1 MVLKKL
7 SVLQLAILGTACLFI
22 SIVFLA
28 YKDISSSRELLS
40 SAQRDIKLVSIITA
54 VERVA
59 HHHAVERGLTAGFL
73 GNPNDASRNK
83 VVNQRKKADAAID
96 NVKSIVASDWKNSS
110 TINVILSP
118 VFTLIKNK
126 GEIRQQVDALNGE
139 KAFSFY
145 SNLNKRA
152 LNATNALT
160 MLVNAPDAKQA
171 LSQALLFAQAKEKM
185 GQRRG
190 KMNAVLASRSISG
203 SVRQQVLA
211 YTNETKYI
219 EEKLKLN
226 LKGDAL
232 TGFQTLLNSSTS
244 NEIDQ
249 IVDDATSDNPA
260 FSSLPT
266 NSEWFALATKQIGG
280 IAELLGE
287 RFDYVVS
294 SVNSKASRANTNLV
308 ITFIAIMVL
317 TLIIVVIYRTLIGII
332 TQQLNKLVTN
342 LDKIAKEGDL
352 TIDLSMSTKNEL
364 GDISRSVN
372 ATILALRD
380 LLRGLGESILT
391 SSRLSNQLED
401 SSSEMLDDAEK
412 TQQLT
417 ANIASAIE
425 QVAATSSEIA
435 KAAVDTLSASKQLDS
450 LAEQSLTANDNI
462 RHSMEVLSDDI
473 KGVQQN
479 AADMEQQVTE
489 IGSILD
495 TINSLSD
502 QTNLLA
508 LNAAIEAARAGE
520 HGRGFAVVAD
530 EVRKLAQSSRAS
542 SDKISSLLSNLKN
555 ASVVVV
561 ADINKNVASISNSME
576 VTNEGR
582 FTAEKV
588 KEAAT
593 NVEGMANTMSSSAQQ
608 QSATTSVIAQD
619 VVNVEEAARHEV
631 NIATRLSELSGEMK
645 ENNLLLQ
652 RTIDGF
658 KVDND

>member
-7 SVLQLAILGTACLFI
+7 SVMQLAILGTACLFI
-22 SIVFLA
+22 SIMFLA
-28 YKDISSSRELLS
+28 YKDINSSRERLS
-40 SAQRDIKLVSIITA
+40 SAQKDIKLVTIITA

-59 HHHAVERGLTAGFL
+59 HHHAVERGITAGYL
-73 GNPNDASRNK
+73 GNPNDASHNK
-83 VVNQRKKADAAID
+83 VLSQREKADAAVEKI
-96 NVKSIVASDWKNSS
+96 NSIIASDWKNSS

-118 VFTLIKNK
+118 VFTLLKNK
-126 GEIRQQVDALNGE
+126 GEIRQQVDELNG
-139 KAFSFY
+139 KNAFSFY
-145 SNLNKRA
+145 SSLNKRA
-152 LNATNALT
+152 LNTTNALT
-160 MLVNAPDAKQA
+160 MLVNAPDAKLA

-190 KMNAVLASRSISG
+190 KMNAVLAARSISDP
-203 SVRQQVLA
+203 VRQQVVA

-219 EEKLKLN
+219 EDKLKLN
-226 LKGDAL
+226 LDGESL

-244 NEIDQ
+244 NEINR
-249 IVDDATSDNPA
+249 IVNGATSDNPD

-266 NSEWFALATKQIGG
+266 NTDWFALASEQIGG
-280 IAELLGE
+280 IAGLLKE
-287 RFDYVVS
+287 RFDYVLND
-294 SVNSKASRANTNLV
+294 VNAKANSANTNLV
-308 ITFIAIMVL
+308 ITFVAIVLL
-317 TLIIVVIYRTLIGII
+317 TLIIFVIYRTLHGII
-332 TQQLNKLVTN
+332 TQQLDKLVAN

-372 ATILALRD
+372 ATIFALRD
-380 LLRGLGESILT
+380 LLRGLGQSILT

-401 SSSEMLDDAEK
+401 SSGEMLDDAGN
-412 TQQLT
+412 TQQLS

-425 QVAATSSEIA
+425 QVASTGREIA
-435 KAAVDTLSASKQLDS
+435 KAALDTLSASKQLDG
-450 LAEQSLTANDNI
+450 LAEQSLIANDKI
-462 RHSMEVLSDDI
+462 RHSMEVLSNDI

-542 SDKISSLLSNLKN
+542 SDKISSLLSNLKD
-555 ASVVVV
+555 ASVIVV
-561 ADINKNVASISNSME
+561 ADINKNVASITNSME
-576 VTNEGR
+576 VTIEGR
-582 FTAEKV
+582 TTAEKV

-593 NVEGMANTMSSSAQQ
+593 NVEGMANSMSSSAEQ

-619 VVNVEEAARHEV
+619 VVNVEKAASHEV
-631 NIATRLSELSGEMK
+631 NIAQHLSKLSGDMK

>member
-1 MVLKKL
+1 M
-7 SVLQLAILGTACLFI
+7 
-22 SIVFLA
+22 
-28 YKDISSSRELLS
+28 D
-40 SAQRDIKLVSIITA
+40 
-54 VERVA
+54 
-59 HHHAVERGLTAGFL
+59 
-73 GNPNDASRNK
+73 
-83 VVNQRKKADAAID
+83 
-96 NVKSIVASDWKNSS
+96 SDWSES
-110 TINVILSP
+110 PSISVILSP
-118 VFTLIKNK
+118 VLALLNEKAEVRK
-126 GEIRQQVDALNGE
+126 QVDEANG
-139 KAFSFY
+139 KHAFTHY

-160 MLVNAPDAKQA
+160 MLVNAPDAKRA

-190 KMNAVLASRSISG
+190 KVNAVLAARRISNPV
-203 SVRQQVLA
+203 SQQIAA
-211 YTNETKYI
+211 YTNETQYI
-219 EEKLKLN
+219 EEKLLLN
-226 LKGDAL
+226 LDGDPLMRFKAL
-232 TGFQTLLNSSTS
+232 MNSGTS
-244 NEIDQ
+244 QQITQ
-249 IVDDATSDNPA
+249 IVNDVTSDNPD
-260 FSSLPT
+260 FSTLPT
-266 NSEWFALATKQIGG
+266 NTEWFAMATEQIGG
-280 IAELLGE
+280 IAGLLSE
-287 RFDYVVS
+287 RFDYVVNN
-294 SVNSKASRANTNLV
+294 VNAKANRANTNLV
-308 ITFIAIMVL
+308 VTFVAIVLL
-317 TLIIVVIYRTLIGII
+317 TLFIFVIYRTLHGII
-332 TQQLNKLVTN
+332 TQQLNKLVAN

-364 GDISRSVN
+364 GEISRSVN

-380 LLRGLGESILT
+380 LVRGLGQSILT
-391 SSRLSNQLED
+391 STRLSNQLED
-401 SSSEMLDDAEK
+401 SSGEMLEDAGK

-425 QVAATSSEIA
+425 QVAATSREIA
-435 KAAVDTLSASKQLDS
+435 KAAVDTLSASKQLDG
-450 LAEQSLTANDNI
+450 LAEQSLMANDKI
-462 RHSMEVLSDDI
+462 RHSMEVLSNDI

-542 SDKISSLLSNLKN
+542 SDKISSLLSNLKD
-555 ASVVVV
+555 ASVIVV
-561 ADINKNVASISNSME
+561 ADINKNVASITNSME

-582 FTAEKV
+582 STAEKV

-593 NVEGMANTMSSSAQQ
+593 NVEGMANTMSSSAEQ
-608 QSATTSVIAQD
+608 QSATTLEIAQD

-631 NIATRLSELSGEMK
+631 NIATHLSELSGEMK

-658 KVDND
+658 KVDNE

>member
-1 MVLKKL
+1 M
-7 SVLQLAILGTACLFI
+7 
-22 SIVFLA
+22 
-28 YKDISSSRELLS
+28 D
-40 SAQRDIKLVSIITA
+40 
-54 VERVA
+54 
-59 HHHAVERGLTAGFL
+59 
-73 GNPNDASRNK
+73 
-83 VVNQRKKADAAID
+83 
-96 NVKSIVASDWKNSS
+96 SDWSES
-110 TINVILSP
+110 PSISVILSP
-118 VFTLIKNK
+118 VLALLNEKAEVRK
-126 GEIRQQVDALNGE
+126 QVDEANG
-139 KAFSFY
+139 KHAFTYY

-160 MLVNAPDAKQA
+160 MLVNAPDAKRA

-190 KMNAVLASRSISG
+190 KVNAVLAARRISNPV
-203 SVRQQVLA
+203 SQQIAA
-211 YTNETKYI
+211 YTNETQYI
-219 EEKLKLN
+219 EEKLLLN
-226 LKGDAL
+226 LDGDPLMRFKAL
-232 TGFQTLLNSSTS
+232 MNSGTTQQ
-244 NEIDQ
+244 ITQ
-249 IVDDATSDNPA
+249 IVNDVTSDNPD
-260 FSSLPT
+260 FSTLPT
-266 NSEWFALATKQIGG
+266 STEWFAMATEQIGG
-280 IAELLGE
+280 IAGLLSE
-287 RFDYVVS
+287 RFDYVVNN
-294 SVNSKASRANTNLV
+294 VNAKANRANTNLV
-308 ITFIAIMVL
+308 VTFVAIVLL
-317 TLIIVVIYRTLIGII
+317 TLFIFVIYRTLHGII
-332 TQQLNKLVTN
+332 TQQLNKLVAN

-364 GDISRSVN
+364 GEISRSVN

-380 LLRGLGESILT
+380 LVRGLGQSILT
-391 SSRLSNQLED
+391 STRLSNQLED
-401 SSSEMLDDAEK
+401 SSGEMLEDAGK

-425 QVAATSSEIA
+425 QVAATSREIA
-435 KAAVDTLSASKQLDS
+435 KAAVDTLSASKQLDG
-450 LAEQSLTANDNI
+450 LAEQSLMANDKI
-462 RHSMEVLSDDI
+462 RHSMEVLSNDI

-542 SDKISSLLSNLKN
+542 SDKISSLLSNLKD
-555 ASVVVV
+555 ASVIVV
-561 ADINKNVASISNSME
+561 ADINKNVASITNSME

-582 FTAEKV
+582 STAEKV

-593 NVEGMANTMSSSAQQ
+593 NVEGMANTMSSSAEQ
-608 QSATTSVIAQD
+608 QSATTLEIAQD

-631 NIATRLSELSGEMK
+631 NIATHLSELSGEMK

-658 KVDND
+658 KVDNE

>member
-1 MVLKKL
+1 M
-7 SVLQLAILGTACLFI
+7 
-22 SIVFLA
+22 
-28 YKDISSSRELLS
+28 D
-40 SAQRDIKLVSIITA
+40 
-54 VERVA
+54 
-59 HHHAVERGLTAGFL
+59 
-73 GNPNDASRNK
+73 
-83 VVNQRKKADAAID
+83 
-96 NVKSIVASDWKNSS
+96 SDWSES
-110 TINVILSP
+110 PSISVILSP
-118 VFTLIKNK
+118 VLALLNEKAEVRK
-126 GEIRQQVDALNGE
+126 QVDEANG
-139 KAFSFY
+139 KHAFTYY

-160 MLVNAPDAKQA
+160 MLVNAPDAKRA

-190 KMNAVLASRSISG
+190 KVNAVLAARRISNPV
-203 SVRQQVLA
+203 SQQIAA
-211 YTNETKYI
+211 YTNETQYI
-219 EEKLKLN
+219 EEKLLLN
-226 LKGDAL
+226 LDGDPLMRFKAL
-232 TGFQTLLNSSTS
+232 MNSGTS
-244 NEIDQ
+244 QQITQ
-249 IVDDATSDNPA
+249 IVNDVTSDNPD
-260 FSSLPT
+260 FSTLPT
-266 NSEWFALATKQIGG
+266 NTEWFAMATEQIGG
-280 IAELLGE
+280 IAGLLSE
-287 RFDYVVS
+287 RFDYVVNN
-294 SVNSKASRANTNLV
+294 VNAKANRANTNLV
-308 ITFIAIMVL
+308 VTFVAIVLL
-317 TLIIVVIYRTLIGII
+317 TLFIFVIYRTLHGII
-332 TQQLNKLVTN
+332 TQQLNKLVAN

-364 GDISRSVN
+364 GEISRSVN

-380 LLRGLGESILT
+380 LVRGLGQSILT
-391 SSRLSNQLED
+391 STRLSNQLED
-401 SSSEMLDDAEK
+401 SSGEMREDAGK

-425 QVAATSSEIA
+425 QVAATSREIA
-435 KAAVDTLSASKQLDS
+435 KAAVDTLSASKQLDG
-450 LAEQSLTANDNI
+450 LAEQSLMANDKI
-462 RHSMEVLSDDI
+462 RHSMEVLSNDI

-542 SDKISSLLSNLKN
+542 SDKISSLLSNLKD
-555 ASVVVV
+555 ASVIVV
-561 ADINKNVASISNSME
+561 ADINKNVASITNSME

-582 FTAEKV
+582 STAEKV

-593 NVEGMANTMSSSAQQ
+593 NVEGMANTMSSSAEQ
-608 QSATTSVIAQD
+608 QSATTLEIAQD

-631 NIATRLSELSGEMK
+631 NIATHLSELSGEMK

-658 KVDND
+658 KVDNE